1 MKYISVAKIRRPHSL
16 HGAVIAQVLKKKEF
30 DENLNNI
37 FYIDLMGEI
46 IEMKIEKIF
55 GYVGSVCRIKFK
67 DFDGID
73 SVEEFRNVFL
83 NIGVSDDTFVLED
96 IIGMQVF
103 DGKMYMGTI
112 SSVNDFGAGIVIDT
126 ENEMFS
132 INELDLENMS
142 RGVIKLINQY
152 DE

>member
-37 FYIDLMGEI
+37 FYIDLI
-46 IEMKIEKIF
+46 